1 MDISLNE
8 TGIYNG
14 IVATSQS
21 VYDAYNSFIFAND
34 SRVFNKMIKRSE
46 LYLCVKGLV
55 GDILEFG
62 VFSPLITDTLLTFL
76 ISIMVSHVES
86 SKHRCQK
93 EKNVSTAFI
102 LPNRWQHRAQSL
114 VISLSM
120 CLL

>member
-62 VFSPLITDTLLTFL
+62 VFKGASIALWLKLLDMYEPNSITKVLGFDYFNSKQVTL
-76 ISIMVSHVES
+76 
-86 SKHRCQK
+86 
-93 EKNVSTAFI
+93 
-102 LPNRWQHRAQSL
+102 
-114 VISLSM
+114 
-120 CLL
+120 